1 MRQPRYLGVYSR
13 RSGNRA
19 GSAAGGPAVVA
30 ARGALFFV
38 WELSATDCAI
48 QELDSAFQPRG
59 PARRVAMARLHAD
72 FQLEPSILVAPVTL
86 PVLAPEAAPDAGP
99 GSGPDFGP
107 DQTDGGTGRRKAAE
121 LNDDTLRALEAA
133 RRARQVETDLRGSF
147 RKALRG
153 LNRPREREAALLAL
167 EQLAAATEGIAPVH
181 KHMFRD
187 FGVELRKKSLPEL
200 ALRCGM
206 RVLELAPGDDH
217 AHFNLAR
224 ILCLLGAYDEA
235 EAHVETAMRLDQV
248 EPVYPR
254 LLAHIRRERRGAAG
268 PSAGSRA

>member
-19 GSAAGGPAVVA
+19 GSATGGPAVVA

-48 QELDSAFQPRG
+48 QELDSAFQPCG

-86 PVLAPEAAPDAGP
+86 PVLAPDA
-99 GSGPDFGP
+99 GP
-107 DQTDGGTGRRKAAE
+107 DQTDGGTGRRRAAE